1 MAKKSKVASK
11 KSAEEHAPTV
21 TDYMENPE
29 ALQESLSKSQ
39 EFATSHKNLLTG
51 VFAAVILVLGGFFYY
66 QWYNSNQEVTAQE
79 QLFPAIFY
87 LEKDSLN
94 KALDGDGNFTD
105 GFVAIAEDYS
115 STKAGNLAS
124 FYAGV
129 SYLKL
134 GEFDNAITYLEQ
146 FDESGVLIEAREYCL
161 LGDAYMEKGD
171 FANAVTNYKK
181 ASETDPNK
189 EFTSI
194 YLMKLALAYE
204 ATDDFESAREAY
216 QKIIDNYKD
225 SQELS
230 KAKRY
235 LAKIAK
241 K

>member
-11 KSAEEHAPTV
+11 KSAEQHAPTV

-29 ALQESLSKSQ
+29 AIQESLSKSQ

-51 VFAAVILVLGGFFYY
+51 IFAAIILLLGGFFYY

-87 LEKDSLN
+87 LQKDSLN

-115 STKAGNLAS
+115 STKAGNLAN

-134 GEFDNAITYLEQ
+134 GEYDNAINYLQQ
-146 FDESGVLIEAREYCL
+146 FDESGVLIEARDYCL

-171 FANAVTNYKK
+171 YANAITNYKK

-189 EFTSI
+189 EFTPI
-194 YLMKLALAYE
+194 YLMKLAIAH
-204 ATDDFESAREAY
+204 ESADDLAAAKEAY
-216 QKIIDNYKD
+216 QEIIDDYKD
-225 SQELS
+225 SQEAT
-230 KAKRY
+230 KAKKY
-235 LAKIAK
+235 LARIAQK
-241 K
+241 